1 MKSKAFNN
9 NALFTMVAVV
19 TMMIASPIVVLVEA
33 RIGNTNGLHSSI
45 INHQTGSSTG
55 MGTRHRATTRTF
67 AENIFTN
74 KSSDN
79 IFTNNSSGVSNADEI
94 DTPTTKVATTTVTAT
109 KQTQKQLKTNGNDNK
124 PLPSYEEV
132 MHNAKA
138 TPGHGQY
145 VDQAN
150 GKNLASFCGRHNKFN
165 KSDCYQHHDAL
176 RGKGHQEEEHQ
187 HQRGD

>member
-74 KSSDN
+74 KSS
-79 IFTNNSSGVSNADEI
+79 GVSDADET
-94 DTPTTKVATTTVTAT
+94 DTPTTLVATTTVTAT
-109 KQTQKQLKTNGNDNK
+109 KQKQKQLTTNGSANK
-124 PLPSYEEV
+124 PLPSYEDV
-132 MHNAKA
+132 MHNAQA
-138 TPGHGQY
+138 TPGHGRY
-145 VDQAN
+145 VDQTN